1 MRTEENMDIK
11 VWLADIERE
20 SGELT
25 MKVAENY
32 GEYGKKVVEKLLSS
46 ARRQGRVPEKR
57 GVHMYEDVKLRKS
70 RAKGYMTLGGGRM
83 TGTLWHIVNDG
94 TYQTTGIHFIEKA
107 LDQMDKY
114 EGGWDDKES

>member
-1 MRTEENMDIK
+1 MRTEEDMDIK

-32 GEYGKKVVEKLLSS
+32 AEFGKTTVEKLL
-46 ARRQGRVPEKR
+46 ANAKRHGKLPERR
-57 GVHMYEDVKLRKS
+57 GVHMHEDVKLRENKS
-70 RAKGYMTLGGGRM
+70 KGFMTIGGGKM

-94 TYQTTGIHFIEKA
+94 TYQSTGIHFIEKA
-107 LDQMDKY
+107 LDEMDKFR
-114 EGGWDDKES
+114 GGWDD

>member
-1 MRTEENMDIK
+1 MRTEEDMDIK

-32 GEYGKKVVEKLLSS
+32 AEFAKKTVEKLL
-46 ARRQGRVPEKR
+46 ANAKRHGKVPERR
-57 GVHMYEDVKLRKS
+57 GVHMHEDVKLRENKS
-70 RAKGYMTLGGGRM
+70 KGFMTIGGGKM

-94 TYQTTGIHFIEKA
+94 TYQSTGIHFIEKA
-107 LDQMDKY
+107 LDEMDKLR
-114 EGGWDDKES
+114 GGWDD

>member
-1 MRTEENMDIK
+1 MRTEEDMDIK

-32 GEYGKKVVEKLLSS
+32 AEFGKTTVEKLL
-46 ARRQGRVPEKR
+46 ANAKRHGKVPERR
-57 GVHMYEDVKLRKS
+57 GVHMHEDVKLRGNKS
-70 RAKGYMTLGGGRM
+70 KGFMTIGGGKM

-94 TYQTTGIHFIEKA
+94 TYQSTGIHFIEKA
-107 LDQMDKY
+107 LDEMDKFR
-114 EGGWDDKES
+114 GGWDD

>member
-1 MRTEENMDIK
+1 MRTEEDMDIK

-32 GEYGKKVVEKLLSS
+32 AEFGKTTVEKLL
-46 ARRQGRVPEKR
+46 ANAKRHGKLPEKR
-57 GVHMYEDVKLRKS
+57 GVHMHEDVKLRGNKS
-70 RAKGYMTLGGGRM
+70 KGFMTIGGGKM

-94 TYQTTGIHFIEKA
+94 TYQSTGIHFIEKA
-107 LDQMDKY
+107 LDEMDKFR
-114 EGGWDDKES
+114 GGWDD

>member
-1 MRTEENMDIK
+1 MRTEEDMDIK

-32 GEYGKKVVEKLLSS
+32 AEFGKATVEKLL
-46 ARRQGRVPEKR
+46 ANAKRHGKLPEKR
-57 GVHMYEDVKLRKS
+57 GVHMHEDVKLRKNKS
-70 RAKGYMTLGGGRM
+70 NGFMTIGGGKM

-94 TYQTTGIHFIEKA
+94 TYQSTGIHFIEKA
-107 LDQMDKY
+107 LDEMDKY
-114 EGGWDDKES
+114 RGGWDD

>member
-1 MRTEENMDIK
+1 MRTEEDMDIK

-32 GEYGKKVVEKLLSS
+32 AEFGKTTVEKLL
-46 ARRQGRVPEKR
+46 ANAKRHGKLPERR
-57 GVHMYEDVKLRKS
+57 GVHMHEDVKLRGNKS
-70 RAKGYMTLGGGRM
+70 KGFMTIGGGKM

-94 TYQTTGIHFIEKA
+94 TYQSTGIHFIEKA
-107 LDQMDKY
+107 LDEMDKFR
-114 EGGWDDKES
+114 GGWDD